1 MVYSKMLIVTVCIL
15 ESSLAQSAWNS
26 FCIGVLISKMPLSIG
41 LSAKYHSTESA
52 RFTTIIGIDN
62 AIKVRRTY
70 IVKNNP
76 NDNFT
81 CLVLKFV
88 ITTTHHAA

>member
-41 LSAKYHSTESA
+41 LSAKYHSTQST
-52 RFTTIIGIDN
+52 RFTTIMGIDN
-62 AIKVRRTY
+62 AIKVRTTY
-70 IVKNNP
+70 ISSKNNP
-76 NDNFT
+76 NDNFS
-81 CLVLKFV
+81 
-88 ITTTHHAA
+88 

>member
-1 MVYSKMLIVTVCIL
+1 MFIVTVCIL

-62 AIKVRRTY
+62 AIKVRTY
-70 IVKNNP
+70 ISSKNNP
-76 NDNFT
+76 NNDNFSR
-81 CLVLKFV
+81 LVLKFANTRYP
-88 ITTTHHAA
+88 TT